1 MWVGTALAFWVG
13 VMGSWVWWC
22 VWSCSM
28 VWSRVLSVFGMGHR
42 GFTVVEVL
50 WVFFFFFPPVGFY
63 LVAEIHLPGFRQ
75 GRSANYLYK
84 ASHIRCIY
92 HRHFDYT
99 SWIVVT
105 Y

>member
-1 MWVGTALAFWVG
+1 MCLEWVIE
-13 VMGSWVWWC
+13 GSQWLRFC
-22 VWSCSM
+22 
-28 VWSRVLSVFGMGHR
+28 G
-42 GFTVVEVL
+42 
-50 WVFFFFFPPVGFY
+50 VFFFFFPPMGFD
-63 LVAEIHLPGFRQ
+63 LVAEIHLLGFRQ
-75 GRSANYLYK
+75 GRSATYLYK